1 MSGTLYVSRKYGSQ
15 GYERVPVGGLPGGPG
30 GQAGEGGP
38 VKDWERRSPIAER
51 PTAGA
56 LSRGDH
62 DEYEA
67 AIEAALMGV
76 AADNVKRWVYKGPDG
91 KWCVR

>member
-1 MSGTLYVSRKYGSQ
+1 VIDPDKETIGHTLS
-15 GYERVPVGGLPGGPG
+15 VG
-30 GQAGEGGP
+30 
-38 VKDWERRSPIAER
+38 DWDYW
-51 PTAGA
+51 A
-56 LSRGDH
+56 L
-62 DEYEA
+62 